1 MSIRPLAINE
11 RNDRVRG
18 YCETLERAG
27 WIPVEQPPL
36 MVQWRWM
43 CDSEAESFT
52 TLDAMATLHIH
63 NGTQLEWAK
72 DWCRV
77 ARYCLSEFE
86 LID

>member
-1 MSIRPLAINE
+1 
-11 RNDRVRG
+11 
-18 YCETLERAG
+18 
-27 WIPVEQPPL
+27 